1 MEESKKIART
11 ADLVAEFASEKKA
24 ENVVILDMSRVSGI
38 CDFFVI
44 CSASSSVRAKTIAE
58 NIEVGMR
65 KEGHRPLRR
74 DGHREGKWIV
84 IDFGDVV
91 AHVFVDETR
100 KYYNLE
106 NLWGDAPHRQFHSHH
121 SRED

>member
-1 MEESKKIART
+1 MEESNRPTRT
-11 ADLVAEFASEKKA
+11 AELIAGYAAEKSA

-58 NIEVGMR
+58 NIEVRMR
-65 KEGHRPLRR
+65 SGGQRPIHR
-74 DGHREGKWIV
+74 DGQKEGKWIV

-91 AHVFVDETR
+91 AHVFLEETR

-106 NLWGDAPHRQFHSHH
+106 NLWGDAPHRQFHAHPALK
-121 SRED
+121 D